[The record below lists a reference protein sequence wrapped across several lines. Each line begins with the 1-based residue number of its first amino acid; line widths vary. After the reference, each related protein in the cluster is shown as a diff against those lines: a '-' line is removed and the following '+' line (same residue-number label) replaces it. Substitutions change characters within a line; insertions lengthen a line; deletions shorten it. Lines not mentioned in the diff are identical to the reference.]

1 MSSKR
6 PFQVDDIAKIQTI
19 GDVKLSPYG
28 RHVAYTL
35 KSTNL
40 KENRYETDL
49 YTISLDGEEPI
60 RITEEGKTGVFDW
73 SPDSKRLAYVLSE
86 KEERQIWVMD
96 RDGKNKRNIGKY
108 DLSNAS
114 LGVSIVGETLKWSPD
129 GSCVAFLA
137 SLEPVDKDVKI
148 KVITRLMYK
157 SFYGFSDMRRRHIFI
172 LPVLGHEPPKQLTFG
187 DYDEHSM
194 CWSPDGSE
202 IAFVSNRTG
211 SDDLN
216 MHTDIYAV
224 NVQTNEIR
232 RITDTVGSMYYPTYS
247 PSGEH
252 IAFTATTRPNT
263 SNESTPEDRHVWVVN
278 RDGSNPVEISE
289 ALDRPCGSPPHWI
302 SDKEIIFTASD
313 EGRVPIFKVNL
324 EGEISNLRSGN
335 RFHSRLSVS
344 KTGQVAYTWNDPFN
358 PEQLCYMI
366 PAKEDIPLL
375 HLNEFLSDV
384 ELSWP
389 EEFDFQTSDGFSI
402 QGWIVKP
409 PGFDPTRKYPTL
421 LNIKGG
427 PSGMRGYSFNTHIQA
442 GPGEGF
448 VQVFINYRGSSG
460 YGQAFTDAVVKD
472 MLGGEYRDNIETLD
486 HVINTYDFVDSNNL
500 GVWGGSYGGYLTNWI
515 ITQTNRFKA
524 AVAISSISNL
534 WSQWGASAI
543 PLWLEVEIEGLPWQR
558 KELMMKQSP
567 LFYADKAQTPTL
579 FLHGEMDYD
588 TPIVEAEQMFMALKK
603 MGVETVFV
611 RYADDGHGIRMK
623 PVNQIDA
630 LRRAMKWFKDHL

>member
-1 MSSKR
+1 MSLKR
-6 PFQVDDIAKIQTI
+6 HFQVDDIAKIQTI
-19 GDVKLSPYG
+19 GDIMISPFG

-40 KENRYETDL
+40 KENKYETDL

-60 RITEEGKTGVFDW
+60 RVTEAGKTGVFDW
-73 SPDSKRLAYVLSE
+73 SPDSRQLAYVLSE

-96 RDGKNKRNIGKY
+96 RDGENKRNIGKY

-114 LGVSIVGETLKWSPD
+114 LGVSVVGETLKWSPD
-129 GSCVAFLA
+129 GSCIAFLA

-187 DYDEHSM
+187 DYDEHSI

-232 RITDTVGSMYYPTYS
+232 RITDTVGSMHYPTYS

-278 RDGSNPVEISE
+278 RDGSNPVEISK
-289 ALDRPCGSPPHWI
+289 ALDRPCGSPPYWI

-313 EGRVPIFKVNL
+313 EGRVPILKVNL

-335 RFHSRLSVS
+335 RFHSKLSVS

-358 PEQLCYMI
+358 PEQLSYMI

-375 HLNEFLSDV
+375 NLNEFLSDI

-389 EEFDFQTSDGFSI
+389 EEFDLQTSDGFSI

-409 PGFDPTRKYPTL
+409 PGFDPSRKYPTL

-427 PSGMRGYSFNTHIQA
+427 PSGMRGYSFNTHIQT

-472 MLGGEYRDNIETLD
+472 MLGGEYRDNIESLD
-486 HVINTYDFVDSNNL
+486 HVINTYDYIDSNNL

-611 RYADDGHGIRMK
+611 RYADDGHGIRKK